1 MVKFYSQHGE
11 DFLLNEMFK
20 DKETGF
26 FVEVGCIDGR
36 RFSNTLTFEERGW
49 RGICIEAHSGYIE
62 LLKKNRPN
70 SIVVHCAAAEVD
82 EENATFYA
90 NARGSL
96 STLDA
101 SREALWREKYSEFF
115 TGFEKQLVSKRR
127 LDSIF
132 DDYGVKEIDILSL
145 DIEGYEV
152 EALKGIDFKKYKPA
166 VMVIESDTQAHRKQL
181 EDILITAGYHKVIEL
196 SNNIFYTVD
205 NKRADKVKNK
215 FLKNIQLIHTAHP
228 IDEETDKII
237 VVKIKTHIFFKVIRQ
252 IKVLLSFL
260 YRTALKLPKQETR
273 CLSDFLEIGFHG
285 DLYLKEIAFY
295 CLSQAEQFFETGTNV
310 GSTLHYVLKHFSSLK
325 AYSCEPDKDAYEF
338 ALSKVKDFPNV
349 NLFNQVSPDMLYELA
364 KSDSSILEKDT
375 VFWLDAH
382 GYGYKWPLK
391 DEVAFITHNFKKGY
405 IFIDDFQVPGLNC
418 FKWDE
423 YENQIC
429 SFEFIKNSINKNLT
443 FSLSYPSY
451 TEKTSEHHPLTGW
464 CMIEF
469 GHPNFQFPPS
479 LESKIHKAII

>member
-1 MVKFYSQHGE
+1 MINFYSQHGE

-20 DKETGF
+20 DKKIGF

-49 RGICIEAHSGYIE
+49 KGICVEAHSGYID

-82 EENATFYA
+82 EEDVTFYA

-101 SREALWREKYSEFF
+101 SRETLWREKYGKFF
-115 TGFEKQLVSKRR
+115 TGFEEQLVSKRR

-152 EALKGIDFKKYKPA
+152 EALKGIDFNKYKPA
-166 VMVIESDTQAHRKQL
+166 VMVIESDTPAHRKQL
-181 EDILITAGYHKVIEL
+181 EDILIPVGYHKIIEL
-196 SNNIFYTVD
+196 SNNIFYSTER
-205 NKRADKVKNK
+205 KRASKVKNK
-215 FLKNIQLIHTAHP
+215 YFKNIQLNHTSHP
-228 IDEETDKII
+228 IDEEINKVMI
-237 VVKIKTHIFFKVIRQ
+237 VKINTHIFLKIAQ
-252 IKVLLSFL
+252 K
-260 YRTALKLPKQETR
+260 LKLLLTSISRKILNSPKKQKR
-273 CLSDFLEIGFHG
+273 HLSEFLEIGFHG
-285 DLYLKEIAFY
+285 DLYLKEIAFH
-295 CLSQAEQFFETGTNV
+295 CLSQAEQFIETGTNV
-310 GSTLHYVLKHFSSLK
+310 GSTLHYVVKNFSSLK

-338 ALSKVKDFPNV
+338 ALSKVKNFPNV

-391 DEVAFITHNFKKGY
+391 DEIDFITHNFKKGY
-405 IFIDDFQVPGLNC
+405 IFIDDFQVPGMNC

-429 SFEFIKNSINKNLT
+429 SFEFIQSSINKNLE
-443 FSLSYPSY
+443 FSLYYPSY
-451 TEKTSEHHPLTGW
+451 TERTSKHHPLTGW

-469 GHPNFQFPPS
+469 GHPNFQLPAT
-479 LESKIHKAII
+479 LENKVNKAI